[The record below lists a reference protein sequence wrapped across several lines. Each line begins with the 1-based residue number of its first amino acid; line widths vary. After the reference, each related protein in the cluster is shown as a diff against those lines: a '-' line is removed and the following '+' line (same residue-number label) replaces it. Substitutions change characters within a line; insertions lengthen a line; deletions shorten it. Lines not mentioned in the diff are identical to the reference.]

1 MRVMRRLLVLSAV
14 LLCACPQERPKPIPV
29 PSGRCDIDVE
39 AYSFGAVGKGA
50 TATVIERAD
59 QLIGGSNAQGRVG
72 DALLANDRIRVV
84 IQQPGRSMS
93 PIPFGGNII
102 DADLQRPTGPGRDEL
117 GKLGS
122 LNVFG
127 RSLNVFNEEILQDG
141 KNGGYAMVAVT
152 GRDAVID
159 TLNLERELEL
169 DQNQTLVVDPNVE
182 LPLLMTTYYVLS
194 PGESRVRVL
203 TAYCN
208 EGKEPMS
215 MPVGDLIEQG
225 GLNEPFNPEGCNNG
239 LGLRGCEFD
248 PAPWI
253 GYQAADVA
261 YGYRAYKFGDEKTPG
276 KNVMFSSSGLVGVIA
291 NAENAIGLA
300 SWFDPN
306 ATARPGIF
314 GILAGETR
322 VFVRD
327 FFVGRD
333 LAEISSSMLAL
344 DASGKSRVTIT
355 TAPNTRVT
363 VKVAET
369 GVMQTLAVSN
379 NDGTARFDL
388 KPGNYLVGAAALGHA
403 IAPLTALTVPSNGT
417 AEATLTLGESRSLN
431 VFIKDPFGTPLT
443 GKVVVRCTN
452 PPCTDQRI
460 DYRPYFDVDA
470 LPSDIQAVAFVGSTG
485 QANVAVPPGEYEVFV
500 TRGPEY
506 SAWPDTFPVMG
517 ERVDLR
523 TSAQTV
529 NAVLAPVVDTTGWM
543 SADFHVHAVNSFD
556 TSVPNA
562 LRVAG
567 FAAEG
572 VDVLVSTDHDF
583 VTDYAPL
590 IAELQLTNVLTTIN
604 GNEITP
610 ADFGH
615 HNVFPVSTNAA
626 FDWAGGEGATLR
638 LDQLYAALRERDAN
652 AIIQMNHPRGTPDG
666 ALTMMRIDTNT
677 GATHANAAEFR
688 QDAPTGVTAAD
699 TKLFSPDFD
708 AIELMNGPH
717 INAAVMNDW
726 MVFMSRGLAK
736 VATGNSD
743 SHEAFET
750 VGGYARTW
758 VKLGADTSST
768 FTANAMTTA
777 LKKHRA
783 TLSNGPFVTMTAK
796 VVGGDGTVFQL
807 GDTVSVAAG
816 QQLELT
822 VDVQAPEWMQFDS
835 LEIHTHADGRGASN
849 GQANEV
855 FLPADAALKKTYNP
869 TALPLEAVP
878 GMNGLNV
885 RRVHVRETFVITPTK
900 DTWFVAMLRAS
911 TASRPLTPLVWTSVK
926 CTGGNCVAE
935 ESRAS
940 AITNAIFVDADGSG
954 AYDDFPI
961 K

>member
-1 MRVMRRLLVLSAV
+1 MRRLLVLCAV
-14 LLCACPQERPKPIPV
+14 VLFGCPQERPKPTPIPT
-29 PSGRCDIDVE
+29 GRCDVDFE
-39 AYSFGAVGKGA
+39 ALGLGAVGKGA

-59 QLIGGSNAQGRVG
+59 QLIGGGHAEGRVG
-72 DALLANDRIRVV
+72 DVLLANDRIRVV
-84 IQQPGRSMS
+84 IQQPGRSVS
-93 PIPFGGNII
+93 PMPFGGTII
-102 DADLQRPTGPGRDEL
+102 DADLQRSTGPGRDEF

-122 LNVFG
+122 LNAFG

-159 TLNLERELEL
+159 TLNLKRELEP
-169 DQNQTLVVDPNVE
+169 DQGSTLVVDPNIE

-208 EGKEPMS
+208 EGKEPLELA
-215 MPVGDLIEQG
+215 VGDLIEQG
-225 GLNEPFNPEGCNNG
+225 GITESFNPEGCTNG
-239 LGLRGCEFD
+239 LGIRGCDFD
-248 PAPWI
+248 SAPWV

-261 YGYRAYKFGDEKTPG
+261 YGYRPYTFGDGRVPAR
-276 KNVMFSSSGLVGVIA
+276 NVLFSAGGIVGVIA
-291 NAENAIGLA
+291 GAENAAGLA
-300 SWFDPN
+300 TWFDGT
-306 ATARPGIF
+306 ATSRPGTF
-314 GILAGETR
+314 GILAGQSR

-333 LAEISSSMLAL
+333 LAEITSAMLAL
-344 DASGKSRVTIT
+344 DASGKSRVTLT
-355 TAPNTRVT
+355 TAPNTRIT

-379 NDGTARFDL
+379 GEGVARFDL
-388 KPGNYLVGAAALGHA
+388 KPGNYLVGAAAPGHS

-417 AEATLTLGESRSLN
+417 AEATLPLGDTRALT
-431 VFIKDPFGTPLT
+431 VFIKDPFGAPLT

-460 DYRPYFDVDA
+460 DYRPYFEVEA
-470 LPSDIQAVAFVGSTG
+470 LPSDIQAIAFVGSTG
-485 QANVAVPPGEYEVFV
+485 EANIAVPPGEYEVFV

-506 SAWPDTFPVMG
+506 SAWPDTFPVTG

-523 TSAQTV
+523 TSPQTV
-529 NAVLAPVVDTTGWM
+529 TALLAPVVDTTGWM

-556 TSVPNA
+556 SSVPNA

-583 VTDYAPL
+583 VTDYAGL
-590 IAELQLTNVLTTIN
+590 LAELQLTNVLTSIK
-604 GNEITP
+604 GNEVTP

-615 HNVFPVSTNAA
+615 HNVFPISANDA
-626 FDWAGGEGATLR
+626 FDWASGEGATLR
-638 LDQLYAALRERDAN
+638 LEQLYTALRARDAD
-652 AIIQMNHPRGTPDG
+652 AVIQMNHPRGTPGG
-666 ALTMMRIDTNT
+666 ALTMLRIDTGT

-688 QDAPTGVTAAD
+688 QEAPAGATPED
-699 TKLFSPDFD
+699 TRLFSANFD
-708 AIELMNGPH
+708 AMELMNGPH

-726 MVFMSRGLAK
+726 MVFTSRGLTK

-743 SHEAFET
+743 SHDAFET

-758 VKLGADTSST
+758 VNVGVDTPNT
-768 FTANAMTTA
+768 FTPAAMTAA
-777 LKKHRA
+777 LKQRRA
-783 TLSNGPFVTMTAK
+783 VLSNGPFVTMTAK
-796 VVGGDGTVFQL
+796 IVGGDGTVFQL
-807 GDTVSVAAG
+807 GDTASVSAG
-816 QQLELT
+816 HQLELT
-822 VDVQAPEWMQFDS
+822 VDVQAPEWLQFDS
-835 LEIHTHADGRGASN
+835 LEIHTHAEGRTATD
-849 GQANEV
+849 GQANDTFVPTEAS
-855 FLPADAALKKTYNP
+855 LRKTYDP
-869 TALPLEAVP
+869 TSLPLEAVP
-878 GMNGLNV
+878 GMNGINV
-885 RRVHVRETFVITPTK
+885 RRVHVRETFIVTPTK
-900 DTWFVAMLRAS
+900 DTWFVALIRAS
-911 TASRPLTPLVWTSVK
+911 TASRPLTPLVWKLVK
-926 CTGGNCVAE
+926 CTGALCAPE

-940 AITNAIFVDADGSG
+940 AMTNAIFVDADGSG